1 MKNKVIRAT
10 SDAFLEDPLRAYRVA
25 RFLAQLSNKLCVDSF
40 FKTEE
45 YFDNDENDFK
55 IDDYTLEL
63 MKKCKLE
70 LDFLSSERVF
80 AELERALQANRPS
93 KFFNALKSAN
103 LLEEHFKEVNDLIGV
118 EQPIQYHPEGDAY
131 EHTML
136 VIDKIAIDTSN
147 PSIVFAGL
155 VHDLGKAAT
164 PKEILPRHIN
174 HEENGIEPLNKLC
187 SRLKLPAKWHKIGK
201 TACLEHMRAGI
212 FDIMTYPKRVD
223 FIERIYKSSLGLDG
237 MEILANADKTTN
249 RKIEFAIIGKEMM
262 TEINGKKYP
271 GEKEFNKLKEKVRA
285 DRIKW
290 LKEHMPM

>member
-10 SDAFLEDPLRAYRVA
+10 SDAFLEDPLRVYRVA
-25 RFLAQLSNKLCVDSF
+25 RFLAQLSNKLCVDNLS
-40 FKTEE
+40 KTEE
-45 YFDNDENDFK
+45 YFGDDENDFK
-55 IDDYTLEL
+55 IDEYMLEL

-70 LDFLSSERVF
+70 LSSLSSERIF
-80 AELERALQANRPS
+80 AELEKALEANRPS
-93 KFFNALKSAN
+93 KFFNALKAAD
-103 LLEEHFKEVNDLIGV
+103 LLDAHFKEVYDLIGV
-118 EQPIQYHPEGDAY
+118 EQPRQYHAEGDAY
-131 EHTML
+131 NHTML
-136 VIDKIAIDTSN
+136 VMDKIAINTSN
-147 PSIVFAGL
+147 PVIVFAGL
-155 VHDLGKAAT
+155 VHDFGKALT

-187 SRLKLPAKWHKIGK
+187 NRLKLPTKWYKIGK

-212 FDIMTYPKRVD
+212 FDVMTYPKKVD

-249 RKIEFAIIGKEMM
+249 KKIEFARIGKEMM

-271 GEKEFNKLKEKVRA
+271 KEEDFNKLKEKVRA

-290 LKEHMPM
+290 LKEQMPI